1 MTTRFVSP
9 KSIGWCTRAI
19 SSTSINRQLSRRND
33 LVFTGPKTGFGLA
46 PRSRHPIGRSF
57 TQSRQAFNPKEKASP
72 HAGSSATVISIRNAN
87 VFPFGVPSDSPES
100 ALFTSL
106 AWTIQDPECWGIL
119 CSSSAPSKTHL
130 LDALQAKTRF
140 DPPHAV
146 SYPLLDSL
154 PAVARPQAHG
164 GPRDRSVQDLIGFVS
179 FRTRLDQK
187 TGEFEDY
194 TSRYYAI
201 RDEDKLTL
209 RDHLK
214 NYVPF
219 QEEATR
225 ESINRLIEETATSL
239 EMGSYLDL
247 PLVTLSNGQ
256 TRRARI
262 MRALLAKPELLIF
275 EEPYTGL
282 DVSSRSLLSGVL
294 ERLHSQRSPRILV
307 VLRPQDPLPPFV
319 THLALI
325 DPHIPRKIT
334 FGTTPEILSSPDA
347 QKMIETGKKE
357 REASASRK
365 AERRR
370 KAREEEGAGEVL
382 VRLDKVNVVYGVGEK
397 AREVLKDVSW
407 TIREGERWVLAGHNG
422 SGKSTL
428 LSLILGDHPRSF
440 VEDITLFGKPR
451 SSYATATLQS
461 HIGHVSPEIA
471 SSFPRKSLPAGLTV
485 QESILTGFEA
495 IFCYRKPTPLQIE
508 ALHEL
513 LNDLRHPRITPEFL
527 NLGFADL
534 SPGDQSLVLLLRALV
549 KRPKLLVL
557 DEAFSGMNSETIG
570 IVKRYIDQGLK
581 KDQAVVFISHFE
593 EELPRSVNRSLML
606 EKGRVVLDLH
616 DYTGNIE

>member
-1 MTTRFVSP
+1 MSIRIASA
-9 KSIGWCTRAI
+9 KRIGWCTRAI
-19 SSTSINRQLSRRND
+19 PSTSTTWQLGRRNG
-33 LVFTGPKTGFGLA
+33 LIVPGSQSGFGIA
-46 PRSRHPIGRSF
+46 PHQRPSALRFF
-57 TQSRQAFNPKEKASP
+57 TQSHEALETKETASP
-72 HAGSSATVISIRNAN
+72 RAQTSPAVISITNAN
-87 VFPFGVPSDSPES
+87 VFPFGVPSDSPDS

-106 AWTIQDPECWGIL
+106 SWTIQDPECWGIFS
-119 CSSSAPSKTHL
+119 SSSALCKTHL
-130 LDALQAKTRF
+130 IEALQAKARF
-140 DPPHAV
+140 DPPNAV
-146 SYPLLDSL
+146 IYPLLDSL
-154 PAVARPQAHG
+154 PPVARPQAQG

-214 NYVPF
+214 NYVPY
-219 QEEATR
+219 QEEATKI
-225 ESINRLIEETATSL
+225 SIDRLIEETATSL
-239 EMGSYLDL
+239 EMETFLDL

-262 MRALLAKPELLIF
+262 MRALLAKPELLIL

-282 DVSSRSLLSGVL
+282 DVASRSLLSEVL
-294 ERLHSQRSPRILV
+294 ERLHSQRSPRILLV
-307 VLRPQDPLPPFV
+307 VRPQDPLPSFV

-325 DPHIPRKIT
+325 DPHTPRQIT
-334 FGTTPEILSSPDA
+334 FGTASEILSLPEA
-347 QKMIETGKKE
+347 QKMIEAGRKE

-370 KAREEEGAGEVL
+370 KAREEKGVGEVL
-382 VRLDKVNVVYGVGEK
+382 VRLNKVNVVYGIGDK

-485 QESILTGFEA
+485 QESILTGFES
-495 IFCYRKPTPLQIE
+495 IFCYRKPTSRQIDLLQSLLE
-508 ALHEL
+508 AIQ
-513 LNDLRHPRITPEFL
+513 HPRLTAEFL
-527 NLGFADL
+527 KLGFAGL
-534 SPGDQSLVLLLRALV
+534 SPSDQSLVLLLRALV
-549 KRPKLLVL
+549 KQPKLLVL
-557 DEAFSGMNSETIG
+557 DEAFSGMDSNTID
-570 IVKRYIDQGLK
+570 IVKKYIDLGLG
-581 KDQAVVFISHFE
+581 KDQAVIFISHFE

-606 EKGRVVLDLH
+606 DKGKVVLD
-616 DYTGNIE
+616 